1 MKQIEVNLDICTLY
15 KGVPYGL
22 AILSYTD
29 NNDPG
34 KSFKGVGV
42 FRDGKLH
49 GTPFTFVNGN
59 CVGVSFSK
67 MIDGRPCHSNNHTL
81 FLKIGE
87 KQNVDSTVA
96 MTDVSGW

>member
-1 MKQIEVNLDICTLY
+1 MEQIEVNLEICTLY

-49 GTPFTFVNGN
+49 GTPFTCVYPNGH
-59 CVGVSFSK
+59 GVSYSK
-67 MIDGRPCHSNNHTL
+67 MIDGRPCHSNTHT
-81 FLKIGE
+81 FFNKNGLK
-87 KQNVDSTVA
+87 QHVDSLVA